1 MAKYYGVILLSKTI
15 STEKLNSLE
24 YAIKEKIKSSEE
36 EFF

>member
-24 YAIKEKIKSSEE
+24 YAIKEK
-36 EFF
+36 

>member
-24 YAIKEKIKSSEE
+24 YAIKEKVLKKSL
-36 EFF
+36 FLR